1 MRNTTKWQMVAAVAV
16 TERKIG
22 CLSHLE
28 GQKSISR
35 GGNLSQE
42 PKHK

>member
-1 MRNTTKWQMVAAVAV
+1 MRNNTKWQMVGAMAV
-16 TERKIG
+16 TERGIG

-28 GQKSISR
+28 SQKTVSR
-35 GGNLSQE
+35 GGNPSQE

>member
-1 MRNTTKWQMVAAVAV
+1 MRNTTKWQMVAAMAV
-16 TERKIG
+16 TERKFG
-22 CLSHLE
+22 CPSRVE

-35 GGNLSQE
+35 GGNLGRE